1 MAVREKYSA
10 KPLKMKV
17 TSLYTYFFSTVFK
30 ACMTSLDST
39 VKGEAKLVLVI
50 PMHVHENF
58 LFLRVTQNTHIYN
71 SIPRNAPCNT
81 EYDYIHMPTLI
92 KR

>member
-10 KPLKMKV
+10 KSLKMKV
-17 TSLYTYFFSTVFK
+17 TSLSIYFFSTVFK
-30 ACMTSLDST
+30 ACMTFLDST
-39 VKGEAKLVLVI
+39 VQLYKERLVLVV
-50 PMHVHENF
+50 PMHMHENF
-58 LFLRVTQNTHIYN
+58 LFPESHSEHSYN

-81 EYDYIHMPTLI
+81 EYDYIHMPVLI